1 MLKCA
6 KNWLSLELH
15 PDKIFAS
22 YPNLLALI
30 FAIDPSLSKQQAK
43 CISKLLRIFSYKQN
57 LQLKEVREE
66 LGKRIFALIPLVDQA
81 FAAANYA
88 IIEFLQSTF
97 AAFCLPNVETL
108 IETPDWKLLDVM
120 QKLTAY
126 QSKEVGEVCIFW
138 KRYFKRVGRMK
149 NKEVKEACVV
159 ALKEVIQALIH
170 VCLNRIQL
178 TEESFL
184 DLNAVNSDDELLR
197 EVKDNRH
204 DYRKILISI
213 GMCVKAKDYWML
225 FEGTFAG
232 CVQAINADPANK
244 TPWIQLEAILFTL
257 SALLKGNLAGNYSSE
272 YGDDVVLLKNLFISI
287 LSMNKEAVQLQRSV
301 LAILWSISQVLHRV
315 PDVLKAALNHLFQC
329 SSIPLLKEDAAD
341 TLLQV
346 MDYNYFVLINAD
358 FLSALFAG
366 TVPCKSSLQ

>member
-6 KNWLSLELH
+6 KNWLRLELH
-15 PDKIFAS
+15 PDKMFAS

-43 CISKLLRIFSYKQN
+43 CISELLRLFSYKQN
-57 LQLKEVREE
+57 PQFKEVKEE

-81 FAAANYA
+81 FAAANHA

-97 AAFCLPNVETL
+97 AAFCLPNVDVL

-126 QSKEVGEVCIFW
+126 QSKEVVEVCGFW
-138 KRYFKRVGRMK
+138 KKYFKRVGRMK
-149 NKEVKEACVV
+149 SKETKEACVV
-159 ALKEVIQALIH
+159 ALKEVIQALIR

-184 DLNAVNSDDELLR
+184 DLNAANRDDELLR

-204 DYRKILISI
+204 DYKKILSSI

-232 CVQAINADPANK
+232 CVQAINADPANR

-257 SALLKGNLAGNYSSE
+257 SALLKGNLAGSFSSA
-272 YGDDVVLLKNLFISI
+272 YGDDVVLLKDFFISI
-287 LSMNKEAVQLQRSV
+287 LNMNKEAIQLQRSV
-301 LAILWSISQVLHRV
+301 LAIVWSISQVLQRV

-329 SSIPLLKEDAAD
+329 LSVPLLKEDAVD

-346 MDYNYFVLINAD
+346 MDYNSFALINPD
-358 FLSALFAG
+358 FLSALL
-366 TVPCKSSLQ
+366 TSTIPHKHSI